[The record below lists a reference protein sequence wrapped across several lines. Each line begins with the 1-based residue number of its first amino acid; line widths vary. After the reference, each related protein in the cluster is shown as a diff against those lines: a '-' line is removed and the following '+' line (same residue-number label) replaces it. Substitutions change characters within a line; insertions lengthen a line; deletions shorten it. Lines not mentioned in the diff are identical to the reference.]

1 MKVVLDRSAEVAEF
15 VASIMP
21 YPGYERGFDTVS
33 AIGVEDDGELIG
45 GTVFTDW
52 SPENGTIEMSSA
64 ATSPKWLTREM
75 VNSIFTYVFDVV
87 KARVVVHRVAES
99 NTRMININRRFGFNE
114 YFIPELTADG
124 EGLFIYTMTNSQW
137 MQNPFNRRKNAA

>member
-1 MKVVLDRSAEVAEF
+1 MNIVLDRSAEVAEF

-64 ATSPKWLTREM
+64 STSPRWLCREM
-75 VNSIFTYVFDVV
+75 IDAIFTYVFDVV
-87 KARVVVHRVAES
+87 KVRIVIMRVSELNERMVKIAR
-99 NTRMININRRFGFNE
+99 NFGFNE
-114 YFIPELTADG
+114 YLLPELAG
-124 EGLFIYTMTNSQW
+124 EGVGLFVFTLSKDQWATSQ
-137 MQNPFNRRKNAA
+137 FNRRKAA